1 MSDKSKNVIVFF
13 TDQQRW
19 DSSAIYGNPLDL
31 TPNFDNAA
39 MAGTHLYNCF
49 TNQPVCGPAR
59 SMMQTGLYPTT
70 TGCYRNGIPLPQDS
84 ITLGTMFRDAG
95 FKTGYV
101 GKWHLGSQDPVPEH
115 ERGGYDHWLASNM
128 LEFTSDAYDTTLYDN
143 DNKAQK
149 LPGYRVDALT
159 DAAVRFID
167 SAKDDRFFLFL
178 SFLEPHHQNHLDN
191 YPGRV
196 GDEQRYAGRW
206 TPPDLQAL
214 GGTSAQH
221 LPGYF
226 GMIKRLD
233 DAFGRV
239 QDALLSLGLAEDT
252 TLLYTTDHGSHFKT
266 RNAEYKRS
274 CHDACIRIPGALI
287 GGPFTGGG
295 RVNELISTIDI
306 APTLLDAAG
315 LDIPANFEGNSVL
328 PLVERTNKSWPE
340 DVFIQV
346 SEDHVGRA
354 MRTHRW
360 KYGVRAPNADG
371 WNDLDADQY
380 EEEYLYDLHADPYEL
395 ANLIG
400 MNAFDDITAELRQR
414 LCDQIKNVESKNV
427 GITKAPEKPSGR
439 RAANVWASDNTD
451 KGNSLLGGEL
461 KKA

>member
-1 MSDKSKNVIVFF
+1 MSETAKNVIVFF

-19 DSSAIYGNPLDL
+19 DSSAIFGNPLDL
-31 TPNFDNAA
+31 TPNFDTAA

-70 TGCYRNGIPLPQDS
+70 TGCYRNNIPLPKDS
-84 ITLGTMFRDAG
+84 ATLGSLFRKSG

-101 GKWHLGSQDPVPEH
+101 GKWHLGTQDPVPEP
-115 ERGGYDHWLASNM
+115 ERGGYEYWLASNM
-128 LEFTSDAYDTTLYDN
+128 LEYTSDAYDTTLYDN
-143 DNKAQK
+143 DGKAQK

-159 DAAVRFID
+159 DAAIRYID
-167 SAKDDRFFLFL
+167 GVKDDRFFLFL

-206 TPPDLQAL
+206 MPPDLQAL
-214 GGTSAQH
+214 GGSAAQH

-233 DAFGRV
+233 DAFGRI
-239 QDALLSLGLAEDT
+239 QDALLTLGISEET
-252 TLLYTTDHGSHFKT
+252 TILYTSDHGSHFKT

-274 CHDACIRIPGALI
+274 CHDACVRIPGALI

-295 RVNELISTIDI
+295 RVTNLVSTIDI

-315 LDIPANFEGNSVL
+315 LDIPDNFEGNSLL
-328 PLVERTNKSWPE
+328 PVVNRTSTDWPE
-340 DVFIQV
+340 DVFIQI

-354 MRTHRW
+354 VRTKRW

-371 WNDLDADQY
+371 WNDLGADQY

-395 ANLIG
+395 TNLIG
-400 MNAFDDITAELRQR
+400 MDAFADVSTELRAKLVKQT
-414 LCDQIKNVESKNV
+414 KSVENRTV
-427 GITKAPEKPSGR
+427 DIVKAPEISAGQR
-439 RAANVWASDNTD
+439 SSSVWA
-451 KGNSLLGGEL
+451 GWHGHR
-461 KKA
+461 